1 MSTQVDRAF
10 RRLERR
16 SERLIAG
23 LRLLALLVL
32 SLVFDVIGPAELGRP
47 TMVPLAGFAAI
58 TIATPLL
65 VNRLRFGPWVLW
77 LFATAD
83 VALLIH
89 CLAMLADETAQPL
102 QRALETPVALLIFV
116 FLAAA
121 AVRHRPF
128 LILYTGGLFIAGWL
142 AIWLWAA
149 YVDGSRVPG
158 TMTANLAR
166 LAVVGLT
173 AYTLYVAVKR
183 AQRAS
188 ATAITE
194 AHLRANLSRYFSPRL
209 VDEIAQTGD
218 AARSFRSQKVAILF
232 VDLRGFTA
240 MAERMPADQVADFL
254 NEYRRRI
261 AEPIGR
267 HHGTIDKFIGDG
279 VMTIFGVPE
288 PSADDARNAVLA
300 GLELVAVIDRWR
312 CERLAE
318 GLPPVEIGIGIHYG
332 DVIAG
337 ALGDEHQLEYTVVGD
352 AVNTAAR
359 IERLA
364 ADLGEPLLISADVLA
379 AAPGLER
386 DLRLSAP
393 SSHIL
398 RGRSQPIHLYR
409 LGPDQYQPRIA
420 MAPPARPRL
429 Q

>member
-1 MSTQVDRAF
+1 MKTQVDRAF

-16 SERLIAG
+16 SERIIAG

-32 SLVFDVIGPAELGRP
+32 ALVFDVVGPAELGRP
-47 TMVPLAGFAAI
+47 TMFPLVGFVAI
-58 TIATPLL
+58 TVATPVLA
-65 VNRLRFGPWVLW
+65 NRLRFGPWVLW
-77 LFATAD
+77 LFATLD

-89 CLAMLADETAQPL
+89 CLAMLADETGQPL

-116 FLAAA
+116 FLATA

-128 LILYTGGLFIAGWL
+128 LILYTGGLFISGWL
-142 AIWLWAA
+142 VVWLWAA
-149 YVDGSRVPG
+149 NVDGSRTPG

-173 AYTLYVAVKR
+173 AYTLFVAVKR

-188 ATAITE
+188 TTAITE

-209 VDEIAQTGD
+209 VDEIAQSGD
-218 AARSFRSQKVAILF
+218 AARSFQPQKVAILF

-240 MAERMPADQVADFL
+240 MAERMPADKVAGFL
-254 NEYRRRI
+254 NEYRRRL
-261 AEPIGR
+261 AEPIAR

-300 GLELVAVIDRWR
+300 GIEIVSVIDRWR
-312 CERLAE
+312 AERLAE

-337 ALGDEHQLEYTVVGD
+337 ALGDEQRLEYTVVGD

-364 ADLGEPLLISADVLA
+364 AELGTPLLISADVVA

-386 DLRLSAP
+386 DLRLAAP
-393 SSHIL
+393 SSHLL
-398 RGRSQPIHLYR
+398 RGRSQPIHLHQ
-409 LGPDQYQPRIA
+409 LAVTPAIA
-420 MAPPARPRL
+420 GCDAAK
-429 Q
+429 

>member
-1 MSTQVDRAF
+1 MAPMSTPVDRTF

-16 SERLIAG
+16 SERIIAG

-32 SLVFDVIGPAELGRP
+32 ALVFDVVGVAELGRP

-58 TIATPLL
+58 TIATPVL

-77 LFATAD
+77 LFATLD

-89 CLAMLADETAQPL
+89 CLAMLADETGKPL
-102 QRALETPVALLIFV
+102 QLALETPVALLIFV

-128 LILYTGGLFIAGWL
+128 LILYTAGLFVAGWL

-149 YVDGSRVPG
+149 YVDGSTRIPG
-158 TMTANLAR
+158 TLTANLAR
-166 LAVVGLT
+166 LVVVGLT
-173 AYTLYVAVKR
+173 AYTLFVSVTR
-183 AQRAS
+183 AQRATT
-188 ATAITE
+188 TAITE
-194 AHLRANLSRYFSPRL
+194 AHMRENLSRYFSPRL
-209 VDEIAQTGD
+209 VDEIAQSGN
-218 AARSFRSQKVAILF
+218 AARSFRPQKVAILF

-240 MAERMPADQVADFL
+240 LAERMPADKVADFL
-254 NEYRRRI
+254 NQYRRRI
-261 AEPIGR
+261 AEPIAR

-279 VMTIFGVPE
+279 AMTIFGVPE
-288 PSADDARNAVLA
+288 PSTDDARNAVLA
-300 GLELVAVIDRWR
+300 GLELVAVIDRWCR
-312 CERLAE
+312 ERLAE

-359 IERLA
+359 IEQLT
-364 ADLGEPLLISADVLA
+364 ADLGTPLLVSADVLA
-379 AAPGLER
+379 AAPGLEQ
-386 DLRLSAP
+386 DLPLAAPFTRL
-393 SSHIL
+393 L

-409 LGPDQYQPRIA
+409 LASDRSPRQPSV
-420 MAPPARPRL
+420 PASNR
-429 Q
+429 